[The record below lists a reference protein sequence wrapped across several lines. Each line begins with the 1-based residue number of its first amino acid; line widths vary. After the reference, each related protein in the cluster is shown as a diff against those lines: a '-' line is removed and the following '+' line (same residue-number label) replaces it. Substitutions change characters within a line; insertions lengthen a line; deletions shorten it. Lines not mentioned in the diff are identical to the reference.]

1 MSIEDFC
8 YTLRNVLYSEEGKA
22 ERIIKRKLSKYL
34 RENKDNY
41 KHKYIKKLYQY
52 YTILYQIKSLIF
64 HKSTFDEM
72 EIDTSL
78 HDFYCFLL
86 YVIDCTKDD
95 IITFIDI
102 MQDKN
107 FDNEE
112 IIRKQDVGKQLHFN
126 IYTVFKHFRE

>member
-1 MSIEDFC
+1 MEDFC
-8 YTLRNVLYSEEGKA
+8 HSFRRDLNNEEGIEEK
-22 ERIIKRKLSKYL
+22 IIKRKLSKYL

-41 KHKYIKKLYQY
+41 KYKYIKKLYQY

-64 HKSTFDEM
+64 HKSTFDETG
-72 EIDTSL
+72 IDTSL
-78 HDFYCFLL
+78 NDFYNFLL
-86 YVIDCTKDD
+86 YVINCTKAD

-126 IYTVFKHFRE
+126 IYTVFKHFRD

>member
-1 MSIEDFC
+1 MEDFC
-8 YTLRNVLYSEEGKA
+8 HSFRKDLYSEEGTE

-52 YTILYQIKSLIF
+52 YTILFQIKSLIF

-72 EIDTSL
+72 GIDTSL
-78 HDFYCFLL
+78 NDFYNFLL
-86 YVIDCTKDD
+86 YVINCTKAD

-112 IIRKQDVGKQLHFN
+112 IIRKKHVGKQLHFN
-126 IYTVFKHFRE
+126 IYTVFKHFRD

>member
-1 MSIEDFC
+1 MEDFC
-8 YTLRNVLYSEEGKA
+8 HSFRRDLNNEEGIEEK
-22 ERIIKRKLSKYL
+22 IIKRKLSKYL

-64 HKSTFDEM
+64 HKSTFDETG
-72 EIDTSL
+72 IDTSL
-78 HDFYCFLL
+78 NDFYNFLL
-86 YVIDCTKDD
+86 YVINCTKDD

-126 IYTVFKHFRE
+126 IYTVFKHFRD

>member
-1 MSIEDFC
+1 MEDIYNNF
-8 YTLRNVLYSEEGKA
+8 REDLYLEEGFLEK
-22 ERIIKRKLSKYL
+22 IIKRKLSKYL

-64 HKSTFDEM
+64 HKSSFEESGD
-72 EIDTSL
+72 DTSL
-78 HDFYCFLL
+78 NDFFNFLIFIIGCL
-86 YVIDCTKDD
+86 KSD

-107 FDNEE
+107 FDNDE
-112 IIRKQDVGKQLHFN
+112 IIRKQDVGKQLHFS
-126 IYTVFKHFRE
+126 IYTVFKHFRD